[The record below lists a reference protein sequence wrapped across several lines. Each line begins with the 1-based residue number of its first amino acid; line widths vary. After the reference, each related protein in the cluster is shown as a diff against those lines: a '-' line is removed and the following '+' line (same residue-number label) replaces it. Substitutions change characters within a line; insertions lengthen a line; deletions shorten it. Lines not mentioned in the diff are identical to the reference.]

1 MSSELAGFERA
12 FIRAKKRIEYEYA
25 APYLN
30 PVANPGQQSETDL
43 RDRVRTAI
51 EEDLPERD
59 RWDMWAEK
67 REVYRQLR
75 LEFL

>member
-12 FIRAKKRIEYEYA
+12 FIQAKKRIEYEYA
-25 APYLN
+25 APYLK
-30 PVANPGQQSETDL
+30 PVANPGEQSETDL
-43 RDRVRTAI
+43 RDRVRVAI

-59 RWDMWAEK
+59 RWEMWAEK
-67 REVYRQLR
+67 REAYRRLR